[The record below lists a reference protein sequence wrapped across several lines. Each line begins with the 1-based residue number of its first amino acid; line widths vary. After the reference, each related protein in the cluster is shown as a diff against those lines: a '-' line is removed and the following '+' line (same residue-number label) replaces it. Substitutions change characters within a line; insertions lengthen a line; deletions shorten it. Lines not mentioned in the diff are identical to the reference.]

1 MIPRDGKHHSHNAT
15 KGLIKFLKVFINT
28 YEEIL
33 SFKKLTVVFLMSNLV
48 KSVGKLP
55 KILENKSNLL

>member
-1 MIPRDGKHHSHNAT
+1 MVKEEFNNTGKMIHRDGKHYSHNAT

-33 SFKKLTVVFLMSNLV
+33 SFKSLPFFSLSNRLIIP
-48 KSVGKLP
+48 L
-55 KILENKSNLL
+55 

>member
-1 MIPRDGKHHSHNAT
+1 MVKVEFNNTGKMIHRDGKHDSHNET

-33 SFKKLTVVFLMSNLV
+33 SFKSLPFFNLSNRLIIP
-48 KSVGKLP
+48 L
-55 KILENKSNLL
+55 